1 MKKRITNAE
10 AKALLNNKKLI
21 VTKCDDVDSLPN
33 TNDIVYYNSGSY
45 GFNYSIVW
53 SYALDCYVMN
63 CFRVANTVLK
73 AASDVVN
80 VRRLSEI

>member
-10 AKALLNNKKLI
+10 AKALLSNKKLI

-33 TNDIVYYNSGSY
+33 TNDTVYYNAGSC
-45 GFNYSIVW
+45 GCNYSIVG

>member
-10 AKALLNNKKLI
+10 AKALLSNKKLI
-21 VTKCDDVDSLPN
+21 VTKCDDVDSLPDA
-33 TNDIVYYNSGSY
+33 NDTVYYNAGSF
-45 GFNYSIVW
+45 GWNYSIVW

-63 CFRVANTVLK
+63 CYRVANTVLR